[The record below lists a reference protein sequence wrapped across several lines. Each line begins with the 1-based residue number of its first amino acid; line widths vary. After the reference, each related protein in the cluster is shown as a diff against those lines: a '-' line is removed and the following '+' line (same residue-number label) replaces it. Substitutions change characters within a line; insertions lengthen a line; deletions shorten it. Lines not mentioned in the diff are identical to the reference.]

1 MKAAMKLG
9 NHAGLF
15 GWMAAGMAVA
25 GALGGLAYATAAR
38 RNGRAPAAV
47 NEHVRQRLLEAM
59 HGEAFAYLK
68 YSLFAAEARRSGHS
82 KLAALFE
89 RTARTERY
97 EHFAEEAK
105 LAGLV
110 GDNEANLKDAIEGEG
125 YETKTMYPEFA
136 TEAETAGD
144 TQVAERF
151 REIGRDEAK
160 HRDAFETA
168 LRELQK
174 QRK

>member
-1 MKAAMKLG
+1 MKAAIKAG
-9 NHAGLF
+9 NHAGF
-15 GWMAAGMAVA
+15 VGWMAAGMAVA

-38 RNGRAPAAV
+38 RNGKAPTAV
-47 NEHVRQRLLEAM
+47 SAQARKRLLEAM

-68 YSLFAAEARRSGHS
+68 YSLFAAEARRTGHA

-110 GDNEANLKDAIEGEG
+110 GDNEANLRDAIEGEG
-125 YETKTMYPEFA
+125 YEAKTMYPEFA
-136 TEAETAGD
+136 HEAQQAGE

-151 REIGRDEAK
+151 REVGRDEAK
-160 HRDAFETA
+160 HRDAFAAA
-168 LRELQK
+168 LRKLEAK
-174 QRK
+174 HK